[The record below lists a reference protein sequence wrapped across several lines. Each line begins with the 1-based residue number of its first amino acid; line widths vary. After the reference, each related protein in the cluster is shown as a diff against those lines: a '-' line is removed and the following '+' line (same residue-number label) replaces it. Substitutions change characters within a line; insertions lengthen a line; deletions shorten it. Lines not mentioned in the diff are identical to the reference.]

1 MKRELIIILVIAFS
15 IYGCSTKQK
24 QKPYTLTMFVIKYDN
39 KGNLFDFTRNRGPIL
54 ASDDTTACNQAIKLF
69 YIERLNEM
77 KLDSKHFE
85 RTMRFELKDGSRNV
99 NTDLTPK
106 VVDSLR
112 LNYQRLNPKVLTDL
126 HSS

>member
-1 MKRELIIILVIAFS
+1 MQRELIIILVMAFAVC
-15 IYGCSTKQK
+15 GCSTKQK

-39 KGNLFDFTRNRGPIL
+39 KGKLFHFTRNRGLIL
-54 ASDDTTACNQAIKLF
+54 ASDDTTAFNQGIKLF
-69 YIERLNEM
+69 YLERLNEV

-99 NTDLTPK
+99 NDDLTPK